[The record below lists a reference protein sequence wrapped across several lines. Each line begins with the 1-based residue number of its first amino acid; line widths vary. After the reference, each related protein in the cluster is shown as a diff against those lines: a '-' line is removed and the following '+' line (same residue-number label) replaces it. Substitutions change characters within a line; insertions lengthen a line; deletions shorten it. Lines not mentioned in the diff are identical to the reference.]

1 MRKHTQAHTQSSN
14 IILLVFTV
22 FLIVTGITLAVGDA
36 KALSKLEPFVHHN
49 APDTEV
55 TTFCAQEEI
64 VVNSEY
70 EENGDEFVDT
80 KDLKEL
86 RALMKECEEIMTAAH
101 NMAEAARA
109 LGYEEN
115 HDVIELATEEW
126 ERAEELY
133 TRYKEVYDEENAIW
147 VARAEEYPIATYV
160 WQFLDDAGYN
170 DYVIAGIIG
179 NMMVECGGHTLALE
193 PYIYSADGYYGLCQW
208 SRGYQDRVGDTDTEY
223 QCEFLVDTIVY
234 EIDTYGHLYKRGFDY
249 SSFISLTN
257 EKDAALA
264 FARAYERCGFMSYG
278 ARRAC
283 ATTAYNYFVE

>member
-22 FLIVTGITLAVGDA
+22 FLIVTGIILTIGDV
-36 KALSKLEPFVHHN
+36 KALSKPEPFVRYN
-49 APDTEV
+49 APNTEV
-55 TTFCAQEEI
+55 ATLCAQEE
-64 VVNSEY
+64 VVEDSD
-70 EENGDEFVDT
+70 GFVDT
-80 KDLKEL
+80 RDLKEL
-86 RALMKECEEIMTAAH
+86 RALMEECEANMTAAH

-126 ERAEELY
+126 ERAEGLY
-133 TRYKEVYDEENAIW
+133 ARYKEVYDEENAIW
-147 VARAEEYPIATYV
+147 VARAEEYPVATYV

-193 PYIYSADGYYGLCQW
+193 PYIYSTDGYYGLCQW

-223 QCEFLVDTIVY
+223 QCQFLLDTIVY

-264 FARAYERCGFMSYG
+264 FARSY
-278 ARRAC
+278 
-283 ATTAYNYFVE
+283 

>member
-22 FLIVTGITLAVGDA
+22 FLIVTGIILTIGDV
-36 KALSKLEPFVHHN
+36 KALSKPEPFVHYN

-55 TTFCAQEEI
+55 VTLCAQEK
-64 VVNSEY
+64 VVEDSD
-70 EENGDEFVDT
+70 GFVDT
-80 KDLKEL
+80 RDLKEL
-86 RALMKECEEIMTAAH
+86 RALMEECEANMTAAH

-126 ERAEELY
+126 ERAEGLY
-133 TRYKEVYDEENAIW
+133 VRYKEIYDEENAIW
-147 VARAEEYPIATYV
+147 VARAEEYPVATYV

-193 PYIYSADGYYGLCQW
+193 PYIYSTAGYYGLCQW

-223 QCEFLVDTIVY
+223 QCQFLLDTIAY

-264 FARAYERCGFMSYG
+264 FARSYERCGFMSYG

>member
-22 FLIVTGITLAVGDA
+22 FLIVTGIILTIGDV
-36 KALSKLEPFVHHN
+36 KALSKPEPFIHYN
-49 APDTEV
+49 APDTKVV
-55 TTFCAQEEI
+55 TLRAQEE
-64 VVNSEY
+64 VVEDSD
-70 EENGDEFVDT
+70 GFVDT
-80 KDLKEL
+80 RDLKEL
-86 RALMKECEEIMTAAH
+86 RTLMKECEANMTAAH
-101 NMAEAARA
+101 DMAEAARA
-109 LGYEEN
+109 LGYEES
-115 HDVIELATEEW
+115 HDVIELASEEW
-126 ERAEELY
+126 ERANELY
-133 TRYKEVYDEENAIW
+133 MRYKEIYDEENAIW
-147 VARAEEYPIATYV
+147 VVRAEEYPVATYV

-179 NMMVECGGHTLALE
+179 NMMVECGGHTLALK

-223 QCEFLVDTIVY
+223 QCQFLLDTIVY

-264 FARAYERCGFMSYG
+264 FARSYERCGFISYG

>member
-22 FLIVTGITLAVGDA
+22 FLIVAGVVMTIDDASAVTGSI
-36 KALSKLEPFVHHN
+36 VHYN

-55 TTFCAQEEI
+55 VTLCAQEE
-64 VVNSEY
+64 VVEDND
-70 EENGDEFVDT
+70 GFVDT
-80 KDLKEL
+80 RDLKEL
-86 RALMKECEEIMTAAH
+86 RALMEECEANMTAAH
-101 NMAEAARA
+101 DMAEAARA
-109 LGYEEN
+109 LGYEES
-115 HDVIELATEEW
+115 HDVIELASEEW
-126 ERAEELY
+126 ERANELY
-133 TRYKEVYDEENAIW
+133 VRYEAIYNEENAIW
-147 VARAEEYPIATYV
+147 VARADEYPVATYV

-179 NMMVECGGHTLALE
+179 NMMVECGGHTLALQ
-193 PYIYSADGYYGLCQW
+193 PYIYSVDGYYGLCQW
-208 SRGYQDRVGDTDTEY
+208 SRGYQDRVGDTDIEY
-223 QCEFLVDTIVY
+223 QCQFLLDTIVY

-264 FARAYERCGFMSYG
+264 FARSYERCGFMSYG

>member
-22 FLIVTGITLAVGDA
+22 FLIVPGIILTIGDV
-36 KALSKLEPFVHHN
+36 KALSKPEPFVHYN

-55 TTFCAQEEI
+55 VALCAQEK
-64 VVNSEY
+64 VVEASD
-70 EENGDEFVDT
+70 GFVDT
-80 KDLKEL
+80 RDLKEL
-86 RALMKECEEIMTAAH
+86 RTLMEGCKANMTAAH
-101 NMAEAARA
+101 DMAEAARA
-109 LGYEEN
+109 LGYEES
-115 HDVIELATEEW
+115 HDVIELASEEW
-126 ERAEELY
+126 ERANELY
-133 TRYKEVYDEENAIW
+133 MRYKEIYDEENAIW
-147 VARAEEYPIATYV
+147 VVRAEEYPVATYV

-179 NMMVECGGHTLALE
+179 NMMVECGGHTLALK

-223 QCEFLVDTIVY
+223 QCQFLLDTIVY

-264 FARAYERCGFMSYG
+264 FARSYERCGFISYG

>member
-14 IILLVFTV
+14 IILLVFIV
-22 FLIVTGITLAVGDA
+22 FLIVTGVVMTTGNANA
-36 KALSKLEPFVHHN
+36 TAEPIVHYN

-55 TTFCAQEEI
+55 VTLCAQEEI
-64 VVNSEY
+64 V
-70 EENGDEFVDT
+70 ENNDDFVDT
-80 KDLKEL
+80 RDLKEL
-86 RALMKECEEIMTAAH
+86 RALMEECEANMAAAH
-101 NMAEAARA
+101 DMAEAARA

-115 HDVIELATEEW
+115 HDVIELASEEW
-126 ERAEELY
+126 ERAKELFK
-133 TRYKEVYDEENAIW
+133 RYEKIYNEENAIW
-147 VARAEEYPIATYV
+147 VARAEQYPVATYV

-179 NMMVECGGHTLALE
+179 NMMVECGGHTLALQ
-193 PYIYSADGYYGLCQW
+193 PYIYSVDGYYGLCQW
-208 SRGYQDRVGDTDTEY
+208 SRGYQSKVGNAGPEY
-223 QCEFLVDTIVY
+223 QCQFLLDTIVY

-264 FARAYERCGFMSYG
+264 FARTYERCGFISYG

>member
-22 FLIVTGITLAVGDA
+22 FLIVTGIILTIDDV
-36 KALSKLEPFVHHN
+36 KALSKPEPFVHYN

-55 TTFCAQEEI
+55 VTLCAQEE
-64 VVNSEY
+64 VVEDSD
-70 EENGDEFVDT
+70 GFVDT
-80 KDLKEL
+80 RDLKEL
-86 RALMKECEEIMTAAH
+86 RALMEECEANMTAAH

-126 ERAEELY
+126 ERAEGLY
-133 TRYKEVYDEENAIW
+133 ARYKEVYDEENAIW
-147 VARAEEYPIATYV
+147 VARAEEYPVATYV

-179 NMMVECGGHTLALE
+179 NMMVECGGHTLALK

-223 QCEFLVDTIVY
+223 QCQFLLDTIVY

>member
-22 FLIVTGITLAVGDA
+22 FLIVTGIILTIGDV
-36 KALSKLEPFVHHN
+36 KALSKPEPFVHYN
-49 APDTEV
+49 ATDTEV
-55 TTFCAQEEI
+55 VTLRAQEE
-64 VVNSEY
+64 VVEDSD
-70 EENGDEFVDT
+70 GFVDT
-80 KDLKEL
+80 RDLKEL
-86 RALMKECEEIMTAAH
+86 RTLMEGCKANMTAAH
-101 NMAEAARA
+101 DMAEAARA
-109 LGYEEN
+109 LGYEES
-115 HDVIELATEEW
+115 HDVIELASEEW
-126 ERAEELY
+126 ERANELY
-133 TRYKEVYDEENAIW
+133 MRYKEIYDEENAIW
-147 VARAEEYPIATYV
+147 VVRAEEYPVATYV

-179 NMMVECGGHTLALE
+179 NMMVECGGHTLALK

-223 QCEFLVDTIVY
+223 QCQFLLDTIVY

-264 FARAYERCGFMSYG
+264 FARSYERCGFISYG

>member
-1 MRKHTQAHTQSSN
+1 MRKLTQAHTQSSN

-22 FLIVTGITLAVGDA
+22 FLIVTGIILTIGDV
-36 KALSKLEPFVHHN
+36 KALSKPEPFVHYN
-49 APDTEV
+49 ASDTEV
-55 TTFCAQEEI
+55 ATLCAQEE
-64 VVNSEY
+64 VVEDND
-70 EENGDEFVDT
+70 GFVDT
-80 KDLKEL
+80 RDLKEL
-86 RALMKECEEIMTAAH
+86 RTLMKGCKANMTAAH
-101 NMAEAARA
+101 DMAEAARA
-109 LGYEEN
+109 LGYEES
-115 HDVIELATEEW
+115 HDVIELASEEW
-126 ERAEELY
+126 ERANELY
-133 TRYKEVYDEENAIW
+133 MRYKEIYDEENAIW
-147 VARAEEYPIATYV
+147 VARAEEYPVATYV

-208 SRGYQDRVGDTDTEY
+208 SRGYQDRVGDADTEY
-223 QCEFLVDTIVY
+223 QCQFLLDTIVY

-264 FARAYERCGFMSYG
+264 FARSYERCGFISYG

>member
-22 FLIVTGITLAVGDA
+22 FLIVTGIILTIGDV
-36 KALSKLEPFVHHN
+36 KALSKPEPFVHYN

-55 TTFCAQEEI
+55 VTLRAQEE
-64 VVNSEY
+64 VVEDSD
-70 EENGDEFVDT
+70 GFVDT
-80 KDLKEL
+80 RDLKEL
-86 RALMKECEEIMTAAH
+86 RTLMEECEANMTAAH

-147 VARAEEYPIATYV
+147 VARAEEYPVATYV

-193 PYIYSADGYYGLCQW
+193 PYIYSTDGYYGLCQW

-223 QCEFLVDTIVY
+223 QCQFLLDTIVY

-264 FARAYERCGFMSYG
+264 FARSYERCGFISYG

>member
-22 FLIVTGITLAVGDA
+22 FLIVAGVVLIVGNA
-36 KALSKLEPFVHHN
+36 SAYSNSEPLVHYN

-55 TTFCAQEEI
+55 VLFCAQEEI
-64 VVNSEY
+64 VVNSEN
-70 EENGDEFVDT
+70 EDGFVDT
-80 KDLKEL
+80 RDLKEL
-86 RALMKECEEIMTAAH
+86 RALMAECEANMTAAH
-101 NMAEAARA
+101 DMAEAARA

-115 HDVIELATEEW
+115 HDVIELASEEW
-126 ERAEELY
+126 ERANELY
-133 TRYKEVYDEENAIW
+133 VRYEEIYNEENAIW
-147 VARAEEYPIATYV
+147 IARAEEYPVATYV

-179 NMMVECGGHTLALE
+179 NMMVECGGHTLALQ
-193 PYIYSADGYYGLCQW
+193 PYIYSVDGYYGLCQW
-208 SRGYQDRVGDTDTEY
+208 SRGYQGKVGNTDTEY
-223 QCEFLVDTIVY
+223 QCQFLLDTIVY

-264 FARAYERCGFMSYG
+264 FARTYERCGFMSYG

>member
-22 FLIVTGITLAVGDA
+22 FLVVAGVIMTIDDASATTGSIV
-36 KALSKLEPFVHHN
+36 HYN

-55 TTFCAQEEI
+55 VTLCAQEK
-64 VVNSEY
+64 VVEDSD
-70 EENGDEFVDT
+70 GFVDT
-80 KDLKEL
+80 RDLKEL
-86 RALMKECEEIMTAAH
+86 RELMEECEANMTAAH

-109 LGYEEN
+109 LGYEES
-115 HDVIELATEEW
+115 HDVIELASEEW
-126 ERAEELY
+126 ERANELY
-133 TRYKEVYDEENAIW
+133 VRYKEIYDEENAIW
-147 VARAEEYPIATYV
+147 VARAEEYPVATYV

-179 NMMVECGGHTLALE
+179 NMMVECGGHTLALQ
-193 PYIYSADGYYGLCQW
+193 PYIYSVDGYYGLCQW

-223 QCEFLVDTIVY
+223 QCQFLLDTIVY

-257 EKDAALA
+257 EKDAAFA
-264 FARAYERCGFMSYG
+264 FARSYERCGFMSYG
-278 ARRAC
+278 VRRAC

>member
-22 FLIVTGITLAVGDA
+22 FLIVTGIILTIGDV
-36 KALSKLEPFVHHN
+36 KALSKPEPFVHYN

-55 TTFCAQEEI
+55 VTLCAQE
-64 VVNSEY
+64 VVEDSD
-70 EENGDEFVDT
+70 GFVDT
-80 KDLKEL
+80 RDLKEL
-86 RALMKECEEIMTAAH
+86 RTLMEGCKANMTAAH
-101 NMAEAARA
+101 DMAEAARA
-109 LGYEEN
+109 LGYEES
-115 HDVIELATEEW
+115 HDVIELASEEW
-126 ERAEELY
+126 ERANKLY
-133 TRYKEVYDEENAIW
+133 MRYKEIYDEENAIW
-147 VARAEEYPIATYV
+147 VVRAEEYPVATYV

-179 NMMVECGGHTLALE
+179 NMMVECGGHTLALK

-223 QCEFLVDTIVY
+223 QCQFLLDTIVY

>member
-22 FLIVTGITLAVGDA
+22 FLVVAGVIMTIDDA
-36 KALSKLEPFVHHN
+36 SAATRSTVHYN

-55 TTFCAQEEI
+55 VTLCAQEE
-64 VVNSEY
+64 VVEDND
-70 EENGDEFVDT
+70 GFVDT
-80 KDLKEL
+80 RDLKEL
-86 RALMKECEEIMTAAH
+86 RTLMEECEANMTAAH
-101 NMAEAARA
+101 DMAEAARV
-109 LGYEEN
+109 LGYEES
-115 HDVIELATEEW
+115 HDVIELASEEW
-126 ERAEELY
+126 ERANELY
-133 TRYKEVYDEENAIW
+133 VRYEAIYNEENAIW
-147 VARAEEYPIATYV
+147 VARADEYPVATYV

-170 DYVIAGIIG
+170 DYVISGIIG
-179 NMMVECGGHTLALE
+179 NMMVECGGHTLALQ
-193 PYIYSADGYYGLCQW
+193 PYIYSVDGYYGLCQW

-223 QCEFLVDTIVY
+223 QCQFLLDTIVY

-264 FARAYERCGFMSYG
+264 FARSYERCGFISYG

>member
-22 FLIVTGITLAVGDA
+22 FLIVTGIILTIGDV
-36 KALSKLEPFVHHN
+36 KALSKPEPFVRYN
-49 APDTEV
+49 ASDTEV
-55 TTFCAQEEI
+55 ATLCAQEE
-64 VVNSEY
+64 VVEDSD
-70 EENGDEFVDT
+70 GFVDT
-80 KDLKEL
+80 RDLKEL
-86 RALMKECEEIMTAAH
+86 RTLMEGCKANMTAAH
-101 NMAEAARA
+101 DMAEAARA
-109 LGYEEN
+109 LGYEES
-115 HDVIELATEEW
+115 HDVIELASEEW
-126 ERAEELY
+126 ERANELY
-133 TRYKEVYDEENAIW
+133 MRYKEIYDEENAIW
-147 VARAEEYPIATYV
+147 VVRAEEYPVATYV

-179 NMMVECGGHTLALE
+179 NMMVECGGHTLALK

-223 QCEFLVDTIVY
+223 QCQFLLDTIVY

-264 FARAYERCGFMSYG
+264 FARSYERCGFISYG

>member
-1 MRKHTQAHTQSSN
+1 MRKHTQVHTQSSN

-22 FLIVTGITLAVGDA
+22 FLIVTGIILTIGDV
-36 KALSKLEPFVHHN
+36 KALSKPEPFVHYN
-49 APDTEV
+49 APDTELV
-55 TTFCAQEEI
+55 TLCAQEG
-64 VVNSEY
+64 VVEDSD
-70 EENGDEFVDT
+70 GFVDT
-80 KDLKEL
+80 RDLKEL
-86 RALMKECEEIMTAAH
+86 RALMEECEANMTAAH
-101 NMAEAARA
+101 DMAEAARV

-147 VARAEEYPIATYV
+147 VARAEEYPVATYV

-193 PYIYSADGYYGLCQW
+193 PYIYSIDGYYGLCQW

-223 QCEFLVDTIVY
+223 QCQFLLDTIVY

-264 FARAYERCGFMSYG
+264 FARSYERCGFMSYG

>member
-1 MRKHTQAHTQSSN
+1 M
-14 IILLVFTV
+14 
-22 FLIVTGITLAVGDA
+22 
-36 KALSKLEPFVHHN
+36 E
-49 APDTEV
+49 
-55 TTFCAQEEI
+55 
-64 VVNSEY
+64 
-70 EENGDEFVDT
+70 
-80 KDLKEL
+80 
-86 RALMKECEEIMTAAH
+86 ECEANMTAAH

-147 VARAEEYPIATYV
+147 VARAEEYPVATYV

-193 PYIYSADGYYGLCQW
+193 PYIYSTDGYYGLCQW

-223 QCEFLVDTIVY
+223 QCQFLLDTIVY

-264 FARAYERCGFMSYG
+264 FARSYERCGFISYG

>member
-22 FLIVTGITLAVGDA
+22 FLIVTGVILTIGDV
-36 KALSKLEPFVHHN
+36 KALSKPEPFVHYN

-55 TTFCAQEEI
+55 VTLRAREE
-64 VVNSEY
+64 VVEDSD
-70 EENGDEFVDT
+70 GFVDT
-80 KDLKEL
+80 RDLKEL
-86 RALMKECEEIMTAAH
+86 RTLMEKCEANMTAAH
-101 NMAEAARA
+101 DMAEAARA
-109 LGYEEN
+109 LGYEES
-115 HDVIELATEEW
+115 HDVIELASEEW
-126 ERAEELY
+126 ERANELY
-133 TRYKEVYDEENAIW
+133 ARYKEIYDEENAIW
-147 VARAEEYPIATYV
+147 VARAEEYPVATYV

-193 PYIYSADGYYGLCQW
+193 PYIYSTDGYYGLCQW

-223 QCEFLVDTIVY
+223 QCQFLLDTIVY

>member
-22 FLIVTGITLAVGDA
+22 FLIVTGIILTIGDV
-36 KALSKLEPFVHHN
+36 KALSKPEPFVHYN

-55 TTFCAQEEI
+55 ITLCAQEE
-64 VVNSEY
+64 VA
-70 EENGDEFVDT
+70 GDSDGFVDT
-80 KDLKEL
+80 RDLKEL
-86 RALMKECEEIMTAAH
+86 RTLMEGCKANMTAAH
-101 NMAEAARA
+101 DMAEAARA
-109 LGYEEN
+109 LGYEES
-115 HDVIELATEEW
+115 HDVIELASEEW
-126 ERAEELY
+126 ERANELY
-133 TRYKEVYDEENAIW
+133 MRYKEIYDEENAIW
-147 VARAEEYPIATYV
+147 VVRAEEYPVATYV

-179 NMMVECGGHTLALE
+179 NMMVECGGHTLALK
-193 PYIYSADGYYGLCQW
+193 PYIYSTDGYYGLCQW

-223 QCEFLVDTIVY
+223 QCQFLLDTIVY

-264 FARAYERCGFMSYG
+264 FARSYERCGFISYG

>member
-22 FLIVTGITLAVGDA
+22 FLIVTGIILTIGDV
-36 KALSKLEPFVHHN
+36 KALSKPEPFVHYN
-49 APDTEV
+49 APNTEV
-55 TTFCAQEEI
+55 ATLCAQE
-64 VVNSEY
+64 VVEDSD
-70 EENGDEFVDT
+70 GFVDT
-80 KDLKEL
+80 RDLKEL
-86 RALMKECEEIMTAAH
+86 RTLMKECEANMTAAH
-101 NMAEAARA
+101 DMAEAARA
-109 LGYEEN
+109 LGYEES
-115 HDVIELATEEW
+115 HDVIELASEEW
-126 ERAEELY
+126 KRANELY
-133 TRYKEVYDEENAIW
+133 MRYKEIYDEENAIW
-147 VARAEEYPIATYV
+147 VVRAEEYPVATYV

-179 NMMVECGGHTLALE
+179 NMMVECGGHTLALK

-223 QCEFLVDTIVY
+223 QCQFLLDTIVY

-264 FARAYERCGFMSYG
+264 FARSYERCGFISYG

>member
-22 FLIVTGITLAVGDA
+22 FLIVAGVAMTIDDASATTGSV
-36 KALSKLEPFVHHN
+36 VHYN
-49 APDTEV
+49 APDTEIV
-55 TTFCAQEEI
+55 TLCAQEE
-64 VVNSEY
+64 VVEDSD
-70 EENGDEFVDT
+70 GFVDT
-80 KDLKEL
+80 RDLKEL
-86 RALMKECEEIMTAAH
+86 RVLMEECEANMTAAH
-101 NMAEAARA
+101 DMAEAARA
-109 LGYEEN
+109 LGYEES
-115 HDVIELATEEW
+115 HDVIELASEEW
-126 ERAEELY
+126 ERANGLCV
-133 TRYKEVYDEENAIW
+133 RYEAIYNEENAIW
-147 VARAEEYPIATYV
+147 VARAKEYPVATYV
-160 WQFLDDAGYN
+160 WQFLNDAGYN

-179 NMMVECGGHTLALE
+179 NMMVECGGHTLALQ
-193 PYIYSADGYYGLCQW
+193 PYIYSVDGYYGLCQW

-223 QCEFLVDTIVY
+223 QCQFLLDTIVY

-264 FARAYERCGFMSYG
+264 FARSYERCGFISYG

>member
-22 FLIVTGITLAVGDA
+22 FLIVTGIILTVGDV
-36 KALSKLEPFVHHN
+36 KALSKPEPFVHYN

-55 TTFCAQEEI
+55 VTLCAQEK
-64 VVNSEY
+64 VVEDSD
-70 EENGDEFVDT
+70 GFVDT
-80 KDLKEL
+80 RDLKEL
-86 RALMKECEEIMTAAH
+86 RTLMEECEANMTAAH
-101 NMAEAARA
+101 DMAEAARA
-109 LGYEEN
+109 LGYEES

-133 TRYKEVYDEENAIW
+133 VRYKEIYDEENAIW

-170 DYVIAGIIG
+170 NYVIAGIIG

-193 PYIYSADGYYGLCQW
+193 PYIYSTDGYYGLCQW

-223 QCEFLVDTIVY
+223 QCQFLLDTIVY

-264 FARAYERCGFMSYG
+264 FARSYERCGFISYG

>member
-1 MRKHTQAHTQSSN
+1 MRKAHTQSSN

-22 FLIVTGITLAVGDA
+22 FLVVAGIVITIGDA
-36 KALSKLEPFVHHN
+36 SALSKPESLIHYN

-55 TTFCAQEEI
+55 ITLCAQEE
-64 VVNSEY
+64 VVEDSD
-70 EENGDEFVDT
+70 GFVNT
-80 KDLKEL
+80 RDLKEL
-86 RALMKECEEIMTAAH
+86 RVLMEECEAIMTAAH
-101 NMAEAARA
+101 DMAEAARA
-109 LGYEEN
+109 LGYEES
-115 HDVIELATEEW
+115 HDVIELASEEW
-126 ERAEELY
+126 ERANELY
-133 TRYKEVYDEENAIW
+133 VRYEAIYNEENAIW
-147 VARAEEYPIATYV
+147 VARAKEYPVATYV
-160 WQFLDDAGYN
+160 WQFLDDARYN

-179 NMMVECGGHTLALE
+179 NMMVECGGHTLALQ
-193 PYIYSADGYYGLCQW
+193 PYIYSVDGYYGLCQW

-223 QCEFLVDTIVY
+223 QCQFLLDTIVY

-264 FARAYERCGFMSYG
+264 FARSYERCGFMSYG

>member
-22 FLIVTGITLAVGDA
+22 FLVVAGVIMTIDDA
-36 KALSKLEPFVHHN
+36 SAATRSTVHYN

-55 TTFCAQEEI
+55 VTLCAQEE
-64 VVNSEY
+64 VVEDND
-70 EENGDEFVDT
+70 GFVDT
-80 KDLKEL
+80 RDLKEL
-86 RALMKECEEIMTAAH
+86 RTLMEECEANMTAAH
-101 NMAEAARA
+101 DMAEAARV
-109 LGYEEN
+109 LGYEES
-115 HDVIELATEEW
+115 HDVIELASEEW
-126 ERAEELY
+126 ERANELY
-133 TRYKEVYDEENAIW
+133 VRYEAIYNEENAIW
-147 VARAEEYPIATYV
+147 VARADEYPVATYV

-170 DYVIAGIIG
+170 DYVISGIIG
-179 NMMVECGGHTLALE
+179 NMMVECGGHTLALQ
-193 PYIYSADGYYGLCQW
+193 PYIYSVDGYYGLCQW

-223 QCEFLVDTIVY
+223 QCQFLLDTIVY

-264 FARAYERCGFMSYG
+264 FARSYERCGFMSYG

>member
-22 FLIVTGITLAVGDA
+22 FLIVAGVVMTIDDANAATGLT
-36 KALSKLEPFVHHN
+36 VHYN
-49 APDTEV
+49 TPDTEIV
-55 TTFCAQEEI
+55 TLCAQEE
-64 VVNSEY
+64 VVEDS
-70 EENGDEFVDT
+70 DRFVNT
-80 KDLKEL
+80 RDLKEL
-86 RALMKECEEIMTAAH
+86 RALMEECEANMTAAH
-101 NMAEAARA
+101 DMAEAARA
-109 LGYEEN
+109 LGYEES
-115 HDVIELATEEW
+115 HDVIELASEEW
-126 ERAEELY
+126 ERANGLY
-133 TRYKEVYDEENAIW
+133 VRYEAIYNEENAIW
-147 VARAEEYPIATYV
+147 VARAKEYPVATYV
-160 WQFLDDAGYN
+160 WQFLNDAGYN

-179 NMMVECGGHTLALE
+179 NMMVECGGHTLALQ
-193 PYIYSADGYYGLCQW
+193 PYIYSVDGYYGLCQW

-223 QCEFLVDTIVY
+223 QCQFLLDTIVY

-264 FARAYERCGFMSYG
+264 FARSYERCGFMSYG

>member
-1 MRKHTQAHTQSSN
+1 MTG
-14 IILLVFTV
+14 IILT
-22 FLIVTGITLAVGDA
+22 IGDV
-36 KALSKLEPFVHHN
+36 KALSKPEPFVHYN

-55 TTFCAQEEI
+55 VTLCAQEE
-64 VVNSEY
+64 VVEDSD
-70 EENGDEFVDT
+70 GFVDT
-80 KDLKEL
+80 RDLKEL
-86 RALMKECEEIMTAAH
+86 RTLMKGCKANMTAAH
-101 NMAEAARA
+101 DMAEAARA
-109 LGYEEN
+109 LGYEES
-115 HDVIELATEEW
+115 HDVIELASEEW
-126 ERAEELY
+126 ERANGLY
-133 TRYKEVYDEENAIW
+133 MRYKEIYDEENAIW
-147 VARAEEYPIATYV
+147 VVRAEEYPVATYV

-208 SRGYQDRVGDTDTEY
+208 SRGYQDRVGDADTEY
-223 QCEFLVDTIVY
+223 QCQFLLDTIVY

-264 FARAYERCGFMSYG
+264 FARSYERCGFMSYG

>member
-22 FLIVTGITLAVGDA
+22 FLIVTGIILTIGDV
-36 KALSKLEPFVHHN
+36 KALSKPEPFVHYN
-49 APDTEV
+49 TPNTEV
-55 TTFCAQEEI
+55 VTLRAQEE
-64 VVNSEY
+64 VVEDSD
-70 EENGDEFVDT
+70 GFVDT
-80 KDLKEL
+80 RDLKEL
-86 RALMKECEEIMTAAH
+86 RTLMKECEANMTAAH
-101 NMAEAARA
+101 DMAEAARA
-109 LGYEEN
+109 LGYKES
-115 HDVIELATEEW
+115 HDVIELASEEW
-126 ERAEELY
+126 ERANELY
-133 TRYKEVYDEENAIW
+133 MRYKEIYDEENAIW
-147 VARAEEYPIATYV
+147 VVRAEEYPVATYV

-179 NMMVECGGHTLALE
+179 NMMVECGGHTLALK

-223 QCEFLVDTIVY
+223 QCQFLLDTIVY

-264 FARAYERCGFMSYG
+264 FARSYERCGFISYG

>member
-1 MRKHTQAHTQSSN
+1 M
-14 IILLVFTV
+14 
-22 FLIVTGITLAVGDA
+22 
-36 KALSKLEPFVHHN
+36 
-49 APDTEV
+49 
-55 TTFCAQEEI
+55 
-64 VVNSEY
+64 
-70 EENGDEFVDT
+70 
-80 KDLKEL
+80 
-86 RALMKECEEIMTAAH
+86 
-101 NMAEAARA
+101 
-109 LGYEEN
+109 
-115 HDVIELATEEW
+115 
-126 ERAEELY
+126 
-133 TRYKEVYDEENAIW
+133 
-147 VARAEEYPIATYV
+147 

-193 PYIYSADGYYGLCQW
+193 PYIYSIDGYYGLCQW

-223 QCEFLVDTIVY
+223 QCQFLLDTIVY

-264 FARAYERCGFMSYG
+264 FARSYERCGFISYG

>member
-22 FLIVTGITLAVGDA
+22 FLIVTGIILTIGDV
-36 KALSKLEPFVHHN
+36 KALSKPEPFVHYN
-49 APDTEV
+49 ATNTEV
-55 TTFCAQEEI
+55 ATLCAQEE
-64 VVNSEY
+64 VVEDSD
-70 EENGDEFVDT
+70 GFVDT
-80 KDLKEL
+80 RDLKEL
-86 RALMKECEEIMTAAH
+86 RTLMKGCEANMTAAH
-101 NMAEAARA
+101 DMAEAARA
-109 LGYEEN
+109 LGYEES
-115 HDVIELATEEW
+115 HDVIELASEEW
-126 ERAEELY
+126 ERANELY
-133 TRYKEVYDEENAIW
+133 ARYKEIYDEENAIW
-147 VARAEEYPIATYV
+147 VARAEEYPVATYV

-208 SRGYQDRVGDTDTEY
+208 SRGYQDRVGDADTEY
-223 QCEFLVDTIVY
+223 QCQFLLDTIVY

-264 FARAYERCGFMSYG
+264 FARSYERCGFISYG

>member
-22 FLIVTGITLAVGDA
+22 FLIVTGIILTIGDV
-36 KALSKLEPFVHHN
+36 KALSKPEPFVHYN

-55 TTFCAQEEI
+55 VTLCAQE
-64 VVNSEY
+64 VVEDSD
-70 EENGDEFVDT
+70 GFVDT
-80 KDLKEL
+80 RDLKEL
-86 RALMKECEEIMTAAH
+86 RTLMEECEANMTAAH

-147 VARAEEYPIATYV
+147 VARAEEYPVATYV

-193 PYIYSADGYYGLCQW
+193 PYIYSIDGYYGLCQW

-223 QCEFLVDTIVY
+223 QCQFLLDTIVY

-264 FARAYERCGFMSYG
+264 FARSYERCGFISYG

>member
-22 FLIVTGITLAVGDA
+22 FLIVTGIILTIGDV
-36 KALSKLEPFVHHN
+36 KALSKPEPFVNYN
-49 APDTEV
+49 APDTKVV
-55 TTFCAQEEI
+55 TLCAQEK
-64 VVNSEY
+64 VVEDSD
-70 EENGDEFVDT
+70 GFVDT
-80 KDLKEL
+80 RDLKEL
-86 RALMKECEEIMTAAH
+86 RTLMEGCKANMTAAH
-101 NMAEAARA
+101 DMAEAARA
-109 LGYEEN
+109 LGYEES
-115 HDVIELATEEW
+115 HDVIELASEEW
-126 ERAEELY
+126 ERANELY
-133 TRYKEVYDEENAIW
+133 MRYKEIYDEENAIW
-147 VARAEEYPIATYV
+147 VVRAEEYPVATYV

-179 NMMVECGGHTLALE
+179 NMMVECGGHTLALK

-223 QCEFLVDTIVY
+223 QCQFLLDTIVY

-264 FARAYERCGFMSYG
+264 FARSYERCGFISYG

>member
-22 FLIVTGITLAVGDA
+22 FLIVTGIILTIGDV
-36 KALSKLEPFVHHN
+36 KALSKPEPFIHYNV
-49 APDTEV
+49 PDTEV
-55 TTFCAQEEI
+55 DKLCVQEK
-64 VVNSEY
+64 VVEDSD
-70 EENGDEFVDT
+70 GFVDT
-80 KDLKEL
+80 RDLKEL
-86 RALMKECEEIMTAAH
+86 RTLMEGCKANMTAAH
-101 NMAEAARA
+101 DMAEAARA
-109 LGYEEN
+109 LGYEES
-115 HDVIELATEEW
+115 HDVIELASEEW
-126 ERAEELY
+126 ERANELY
-133 TRYKEVYDEENAIW
+133 MRYKEIYDEENAIW
-147 VARAEEYPIATYV
+147 VVRAEEYPVATYV

-179 NMMVECGGHTLALE
+179 NMMVECGGHTLALK
-193 PYIYSADGYYGLCQW
+193 PYIYSTDGYYGLCQW

-223 QCEFLVDTIVY
+223 QCQFLLDTIVY

-264 FARAYERCGFMSYG
+264 FARSYERCGFISYG